1 MAISFLRT
9 VILYSLIIIV
19 IRLMGKRQ
27 LGELEPSELVVTIL
41 ISELAAVPMQD
52 PEVPLLYGV
61 VPMVVLLAME
71 VIIAFGVMKNIKLR
85 VLMCG
90 KPSILIDNGK
100 IIQSAL
106 LKTRVNI
113 DEIIEEL
120 RLRGITDLNEVQ
132 YAILET
138 NGQMSVIQR
147 PYSMPATRQ
156 DMGVSPSPGALP
168 VCIVNDGH
176 LMEDNLTYSGHDR
189 EWLAKVL
196 SEHRVNRIRDVFW
209 LSVDRMGTVVFI
221 EKENKGRTQR

>member
-9 VILYSLIIIV
+9 FILYSLVIII

-71 VIIAFGVMKNIKLR
+71 VIIAYGAMKNIKLR
-85 VLMCG
+85 SLMCG

-147 PYSMPATRQ
+147 PYAMPATRQ
-156 DMGVSPSPGALP
+156 DMGVPPNPGTLP

-176 LMEDNLTYSGHDR
+176 LMEENLNYSGHDKA
-189 EWLAKVL
+189 WLEKVL
-196 SEHRVNRIRDVFW
+196 SEHQVMRLKEIFW
-209 LSVDRMGTVVFI
+209 LSVDRMGTIVFI
-221 EKENKGRTQR
+221 RKEKKEETP